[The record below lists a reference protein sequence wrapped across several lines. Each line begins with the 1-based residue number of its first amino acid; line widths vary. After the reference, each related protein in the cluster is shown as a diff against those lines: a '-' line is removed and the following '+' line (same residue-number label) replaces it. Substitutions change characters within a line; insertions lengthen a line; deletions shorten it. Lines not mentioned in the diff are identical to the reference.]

1 MSAIWEGCGVPGS
14 VLLSRGRKDPA
25 PVNPFLPAAPP
36 PEPVQE
42 AMPVDELLGE
52 NLQATGPARPLG
64 IQAPA
69 GASLPRLFAG
79 PEARTHV
86 VGLHGGAG
94 VTTVGQLLSE
104 AIAVDAGTKVPLGG
118 TPRVLLAA
126 RTHAAGLAAVQR
138 AGQVWAGG
146 QLSDVELLGLVLVDD
161 GPRMSKAQLAGC
173 RQVMQI
179 LPRTWRIGWVEPWR
193 TQTVPEISAA
203 PLRVRRTVNQLRALC
218 VPAAT
223 ERTT

>member
-1 MSAIWEGCGVPGS
+1 MSAPS
-14 VLLSRGRKDPA
+14 LSRGRKDPA

-52 NLQATGPARPLG
+52 DLAATGPARPLG
-64 IQAPA
+64 IQAPV
-69 GASLPRLFAG
+69 GASLPRTFAG
-79 PEARTHV
+79 PEARTYM

-94 VTTVGQLLSE
+94 VTTLTQLLGE
-104 AIAVDAGTKVPLGG
+104 QVAVDAGTKVPLGG
-118 TPRVLLAA
+118 TPKVLLVA

-138 AGQVWAGG
+138 AGQVWAAG

-161 GPRMSKAQLAGC
+161 GPRIGKAQLSAC

-179 LPRTWRIGWVEPWR
+179 LPRTWRIGWVESWR
-193 TQTVPEISAA
+193 TQTTPEISAA
-203 PLRVRRTVNQLRALC
+203 PLRVRRTVNQLRAIGA
-218 VPAAT
+218 P
-223 ERTT
+223 RTVNSTTNEGNPS